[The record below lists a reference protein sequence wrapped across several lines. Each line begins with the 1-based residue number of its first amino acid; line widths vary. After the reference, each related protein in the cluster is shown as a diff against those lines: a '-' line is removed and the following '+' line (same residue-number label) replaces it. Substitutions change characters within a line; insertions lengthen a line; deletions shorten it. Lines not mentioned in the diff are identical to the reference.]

1 MEVKSADLR
10 EFKSNLA
17 YIVNVSLE
25 NKQNKTINKQN
36 KNKQTNKNK
45 TNKILSETD
54 MVAHIITLATGK
66 LQQNCQKFKL
76 PLIID

>member
-1 MEVKSADLR
+1 MEVKSADLL

-17 YIVNVSLE
+17 YIVNISLE
-25 NKQNKTINKQN
+25 NKQNKTFNKQN
-36 KNKQTNKNK
+36 KNKQTKPK
-45 TNKILSETD
+45 TNKILSEID
-54 MVAHIITLATGK
+54 MVAHIITLAPGK